1 MESGAYWQQAGA
13 YWQQMTVGMRQRTAR
28 RTITEHDLVGFI
40 TSTGFFEP
48 LFLDAGFAA
57 AQGIY
62 AGRLVPGALTF
73 TYAEGLVIQT
83 GVIHGTGLA
92 FLGMELRVEGPV
104 VVGDT
109 IEVEVEVTESRSSAT
124 AGRGVVT
131 TRNRVFNQ
139 RGEIVM
145 TYSPVRLVKGSDAA
159 ATPT

>member
-1 MESGAYWQQAGA
+1 VTRRGLCWQEMVAG
-13 YWQQMTVGMRQRTAR
+13 QRQRTAR
-28 RTITEHDLVGFI
+28 RTITETDLVGFV
-40 TSTGFFEP
+40 TATGFFEP

-92 FLGMELRVEGPV
+92 FLGMELRVEAPV

-109 IEVEVEVTESRSSAT
+109 IEVEVEVTESRASST

-131 TRNRVFNQ
+131 TRNLVLNQ
-139 RGEIVM
+139 RGQVVM
-145 TYSPVRLVKGSDAA
+145 TYSPVRLVKGADA
-159 ATPT
+159 